1 MEKSRVLVVGGTG
14 YLGRRIVNASLAAG
28 HPTFVLHRPEI
39 GMDVEKAS
47 FSDHGS
53 LVAVVRQVDA
63 VVCPI
68 AGVHLRS
75 HQIPLQLKLVEAMKE
90 AGNVKRFLPSEFGI
104 DTARMGSA
112 VEPSNVSFDDKM
124 AVRRAVEGAGIPFTY
139 ISAGCFAGYF
149 AGGLC
154 EPGRILPAKER
165 VTILGSGDVKAIF
178 VDEDD
183 VAAYAVKTIDDPR
196 AENKTVYI
204 RPPENVLSQLEL
216 VRIWEDLI
224 GRQLD
229 KLSLS
234 VDDLFTAMKGM
245 DYGVQVG
252 MGRYY
257 HVFYE
262 GCLTNFEVAEEAS
275 QLYPEVPYT
284 RMRDYLKRYL

>member
-1 MEKSRVLVVGGTG
+1 MVGRTRKEREGKEREREGDGEEQSSGVGGTG

-28 HPTFVLHRPEI
+28 HPTFVLHRPESAWMWRR
-39 GMDVEKAS
+39 GS

-90 AGNVKRFLPSEFGI
+90 AGNVNH
-104 DTARMGSA
+104 RMSA
-112 VEPSNVSFDDKM
+112 STTRWRL
-124 AVRRAVEGAGIPFTY
+124 RRAVEGPEFPSPT
-139 ISAGCFAGYF
+139 SAGCFAGYF

-183 VAAYAVKTIDDPR
+183 VAAYA
-196 AENKTVYI
+196 NKTVYI

-234 VDDLFTAMKGM
+234 VDDLFTAMK
-245 DYGVQVG
+245 VG